1 MSVSSNTKR
10 RVKLASMLAIAFIAN
25 GAGLAAAGDLRVEPQ
40 CPSSITPGG
49 TLIIELKLTN
59 TDKTITY
66 ISNGQPFTYQTGD
79 PVIIAKS
86 GVLAHIGNL
95 NVLGPF
101 VIPLSETIQPQQPVT
116 IDFSKPTPPSDPA
129 NDVSITTNGYL
140 NVAFPTNAT
149 KGTFTNM
156 LIYVLDEKNNT
167 LGGGE
172 CVIEV
177 R

>member
-1 MSVSSNTKR
+1 M
-10 RVKLASMLAIAFIAN
+10 
-25 GAGLAAAGDLRVEPQ
+25 EPQ
-40 CPSSITPGG
+40 CPSSISPGA
-49 TLIIELKLTN
+49 TLTVELKLTN
-59 TDKTITY
+59 PDKTITY
-66 ISNGQPFTYQTGD
+66 ITNGQSNRVQTGD
-79 PVIIAKS
+79 PVTIAKS

-101 VIPLSETIQPQQPVT
+101 VIPLSETVQP
-116 IDFSKPTPPSDPA
+116 KE
-129 NDVSITTNGYL
+129 SITTNGYL
-140 NVAFPTNAT
+140 NVAFPTSAV